1 MNPKIRHPLLA
12 MAAILTT
19 SSSACAQADVTS
31 YVRYGSAD
39 GPRYGVV
46 ADGLIHDLSA
56 APWNGG
62 QATGA
67 TIPFEGA
74 DLLAPVQPGKVIAVG
89 LNYRSHL
96 GGREPSEYPGLFA
109 KFPSAIVGPGAD
121 IVLPPDSEN
130 VHYEGE
136 LVLVIGKTA
145 KAVSREDA
153 RSHIFGVTAGNDV
166 SERNWQAAD
175 LQWFRAKASDTFGP
189 VGPVVVAG
197 LDSDALLVQT
207 RLNGEVRQSESSAD
221 LIFDTSQIVSYVSQ
235 YVTLEPGDIIFTGTP
250 GTTAAMQAGDVVE
263 IEVEGVGV
271 LRNTVV
277 ASNN

>member
-56 APWNGG
+56 APWSGG
-62 QATGA
+62 QATGT

-145 KAVSREDA
+145 KAVSQEDA